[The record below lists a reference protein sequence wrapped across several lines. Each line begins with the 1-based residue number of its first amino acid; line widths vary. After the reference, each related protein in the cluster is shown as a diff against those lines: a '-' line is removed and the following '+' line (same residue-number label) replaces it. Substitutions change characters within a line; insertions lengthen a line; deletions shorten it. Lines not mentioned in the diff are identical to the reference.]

1 MQQINRVLDSN
12 EKTYNTSVVQH
23 NNIAKELLLS
33 FNKITEQN
41 EEIAAYLVALFNR
54 VWSNYA

>member
-1 MQQINRVLDSN
+1 MQQINRVLDSS

>member
-1 MQQINRVLDSN
+1 MHKVNKVLDSS

-23 NNIAKELLLS
+23 NNIAKQLLLS
-33 FNKITEQN
+33 FNKITDQN

-54 VWSNYA
+54 IWSNYA